1 MRFRAIV
8 FDAYGTLF
16 DPQSVADTVAERMP
30 AHAETV
36 TQVWRL
42 KQLEYTWLNA
52 AMGRYRDFAAVT
64 RESLAFAA
72 RPFVDLAKADLD
84 HIADAYSRLT
94 PYPEAAAAL
103 TALRDRGVRTAIL
116 SNGTQE
122 MLDAL
127 VDRSPLSGLL
137 DRVISVDAAAT
148 YKPDPRAYALAE
160 AELGSVA
167 GDMLFVS
174 SNGFDVSGAKAFG
187 FHVAWIRRSVP
198 AATTS
203 SIYGLLRQ
211 QEERLGYGPDHVL
224 GSLEDVAGLL
234 SSGESQ

>member
-1 MRFRAIV
+1 MKFHAIV

-16 DPQSVADTVAERMP
+16 DPQSVADAVAEQVP
-30 AHAETV
+30 THAETI

-42 KQLEYTWLNA
+42 KQLEYTWLRTC
-52 AMGRYRDFAAVT
+52 MGRYRDFAAVT
-64 RESLAFAA
+64 RESLAFAV
-72 RPFVDLAKADLD
+72 RPFAELGERDLD
-84 HIADAYSRLT
+84 RLAESYNHLA

-103 TALRDRGVRTAIL
+103 TALRERGVRTAIL
-116 SNGTQE
+116 SNGTQA

-187 FHVAWIRRSVP
+187 FHVARIRRSGP
-198 AATTS
+198 TATTS

-211 QEERLGYGPDHVL
+211 QEECLGYGPDHVL
-224 GSLEDVAGLL
+224 GSLEDVARLP
-234 SSGESQ
+234 SSAESR